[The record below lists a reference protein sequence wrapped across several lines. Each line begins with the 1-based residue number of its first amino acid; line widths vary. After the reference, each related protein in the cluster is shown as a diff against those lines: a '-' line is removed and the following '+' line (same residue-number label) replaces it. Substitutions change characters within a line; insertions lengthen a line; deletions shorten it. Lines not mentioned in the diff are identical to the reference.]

1 MKLKFRLIDV
11 LRAKLGETEDI
22 DKELIDRFEDIEKSL
37 ERGSWRIVAP

>member
-22 DKELIDRFEDIEKSL
+22 DRELIDRFEDIEKSL

>member
-22 DKELIDRFEDIEKSL
+22 DRELMERFEDIDKSL
-37 ERGSWRIVAP
+37 ERGSWRIVA